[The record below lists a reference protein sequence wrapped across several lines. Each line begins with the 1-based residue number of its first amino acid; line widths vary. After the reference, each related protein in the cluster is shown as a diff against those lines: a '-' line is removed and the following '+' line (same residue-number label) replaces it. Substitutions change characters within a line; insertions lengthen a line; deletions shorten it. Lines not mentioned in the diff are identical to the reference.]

1 METPELKKQF
11 RACLFDKK
19 IAIATPSNDLEI
31 FEAELNVELGKEIKI
46 GWHDWIET
54 KENAL
59 NYYECCGI
67 LILFGI
73 RPPEFKDLCSLLGI
87 SIHK

>member
-1 METPELKKQF
+1 MTQPELKKQF
-11 RACLFDKK
+11 RAVLFDTELLISTPTNNAEVFRAK
-19 IAIATPSNDLEI
+19 IKT
-31 FEAELNVELGKEIKI
+31 KREIKI

-54 KENAL
+54 QENEL

-73 RPPEFKDLCSLLGI
+73 NPPEFKDLCTLLAI

>member
-1 METPELKKQF
+1 MQEEFKKQF
-11 RACLFDKK
+11 QLTLYEDE
-19 IAIATPSNDLEI
+19 ILITTPHNNKEA
-31 FEAELNVELGKEIKI
+31 FEAKIEVRMQIKI

-54 KENAL
+54 EENAL

-73 RPPEFKDLCSLLGI
+73 TPPAFDELRFILVPPATAI
-87 SIHK
+87 NF

>member
-1 METPELKKQF
+1 MLELKKKFQVS
-11 RACLFDKK
+11 LYED
-19 IAIATPSNDLEI
+19 EI
-31 FEAELNVELGKEIKI
+31 LITTLTNRIEAFKAKLNLPLGHEIKI

-54 KENAL
+54 KDNAL

-73 RPPEFKDLCSLLGI
+73 EPPSFNVLCKHLDLNPEF
-87 SIHK
+87 